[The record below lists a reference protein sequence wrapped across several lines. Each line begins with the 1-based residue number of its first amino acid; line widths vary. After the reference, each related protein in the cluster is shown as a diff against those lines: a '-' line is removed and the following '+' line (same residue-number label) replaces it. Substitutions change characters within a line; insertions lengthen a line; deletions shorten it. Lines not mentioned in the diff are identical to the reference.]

1 MGEHPCQSLIS
12 VKLLFNF
19 VEIALRHGYYAVN
32 LLHIFK
38 TSFYTKIYGRL
49 LQNSGKH
56 SK

>member
-38 TSFYTKIYGRL
+38 TSFSTKIYGRL